1 MLIFIETNNDIMEQ
15 KAFVIRAYGVG
26 ELAGLYNPHLSHRGA
41 VMQLRRW
48 INHHGILK
56 EKLTA
61 LGYHP
66 GIRCFTPK
74 QVACIVEHL
83 GEP

>member
-1 MLIFIETNNDIMEQ
+1 MEQ
-15 KAFVIRAYGVG
+15 KTFVIRAYGVG
-26 ELAGLYNPHLSHRGA
+26 ELAQLYNSHLSHRGA
-41 VMQLRRW
+41 VMQLWRW
-48 INHHGILK
+48 INHHDILK
-56 EKLTA
+56 QKLVT

-74 QVACIVEHL
+74 QVICIMEHL

>member
-1 MLIFIETNNDIMEQ
+1 MEQ
-15 KAFVIRAYGVG
+15 KTFVIRAYGVG
-26 ELAGLYNPHLSHRGA
+26 ELAQLYKP
-41 VMQLRRW
+41 QLWRW
-48 INHHGILK
+48 INHHDILK
-56 EKLTA
+56 QKLVT

-74 QVACIVEHL
+74 QVICIVEHL

>member
-1 MLIFIETNNDIMEQ
+1 MEQ

-26 ELAGLYNPHLSHRGA
+26 ELAGLYNPHLSHRA
-41 VMQLRRW
+41 SVMQLRRW
-48 INHHGILK
+48 INQHGILK

-66 GIRCFTPK
+66 GIRRFTPK